1 MGIINIIVNLAF
13 MVLPWFILTFLDMDG
28 LSGWLLVLCA
38 ADIGMAAGAHTH
50 NKVDV
55 NITDR
60 QNNV

>member
-50 NKVDV
+50 NKVD
-55 NITDR
+55 DY
-60 QNNV
+60 